1 MKYEKPIIID
11 NNDVLEGVYA
21 ASGSDE
27 LPWSVEVRWEGHDS
41 GSHSEVQL
49 KCKNESGK
57 RGNFLEITI
66 QFTGVGNIVN
76 VTINEPDKWM
86 CDHQGNVIKIW
97 RDFSE
102 SFNETENIGIML
114 TSVTFDT
121 PQYDP
126 GNVKPSG
133 DGGYSYWATGSG
145 HDHII
150 AGEFIVSSVRSH

>member
-27 LPWSVEVRWEGHDS
+27 LPWSVEVWWEGHDS

-49 KCKNESGK
+49 KCHNDSGK
-57 RGNFLEITI
+57 GGNFLEITI
-66 QFTGVGNIVN
+66 RFTGVGNI
-76 VTINEPDKWM
+76 INASVGDASWN
-86 CDHQGNVIKIW
+86 CDQKGNVIKIW
-97 RDFSE
+97 RDA
-102 SFNETENIGIML
+102 SFNQGENYGIMI
-114 TSVTFDT
+114 SSITFDT

-126 GNVKPSG
+126 SKTNPSN